1 MDPRNREAVK
11 GIVIGLVAAAL
22 IAMAVMWLLRF

>member
-11 GIVIGLVAAAL
+11 GIVIGLAAAAL